1 MEQKAKRVGKFNI
14 IDIIAVILILAVLAF
29 GAWKLLGSSG
39 GGEAGESSMVKVT
52 YVIRAEGVSREVY
65 ENCQEHLPSPLMA
78 SGALVGGQ
86 IESVE
91 MEPYYVLSSSGEWVE
106 DPDHVT
112 LYFTATTETP
122 AGEVMTTKVGDQE
135 VRIGKTDYILKSE
148 YIEIQGGTVVEVTWE
163 EA

>member
-1 MEQKAKRVGKFNI
+1 MEQKAKHVGKFNI

-52 YVIRAEGVSREVY
+52 YVVRAEGVPREVY
-65 ENCQEHLPSPLMA
+65 ENWQEHLPSPLMA

-148 YIEIQGGTVVEVTWE
+148 YIEIQGGTVVDVTWE